1 MGFGKQLFAHS
12 SAGGGGNLSASGR
25 GKEKESPAQLW
36 ERLVMGVMEGKNARG
51 KVGAMRVLVGVRERR
66 GGGLK
71 AWLPILVGLLEDSDG
86 AVRDE
91 AKTVRPH
98 GFLTHL

>member
-66 GGGLK
+66 GGRVEGVVAYLGGV
-71 AWLPILVGLLEDSDG
+71 VGG
-86 AVRDE
+86 
-91 AKTVRPH
+91 
-98 GFLTHL
+98 